1 MISAKSSNLSFL
13 FILSFLFSS
22 SILES
27 QTQEDLSYLDLLP
40 SNQSQSIAERLGI
53 QTGKPIN
60 DEVVVDSFD
69 EPRFQ
74 SSTSNTSLL
83 KEIPNS
89 NTEIETFG
97 LNIFKDSPTTFA
109 PVDLAPAP
117 LDYVIGP
124 WDELR
129 IQLFG
134 TEYINRLIIVK
145 RVGNIVIPEIGSIQ
159 ASGLK
164 FSDLNE
170 KVKNLVNASL
180 IGTNVEISL
189 TKVRSIQIFVLG
201 NALNPGAYTVSSLSN
216 ITNVLFFSGG
226 PNENGSLREISL
238 KRDGDLIGN
247 FDFYDLLINGN
258 ISSEL
263 KIMSNDVLVIN
274 PIRKSVKIMGEIRN
288 PAKYELLEK
297 EDFSDLLRFSSGF
310 ATNADKNK
318 ITLSRLAKNGE
329 RIFKNYPHDKISEIK
344 LEDGDE
350 IYIHKMPNTP
360 RNIIKIFGETASK
373 GSIAFEKNLFVS
385 EIVKPESFLE
395 STYTLFAIIERENN
409 LGSKSL
415 IRANLLGNSKIL
427 LEPNDSVYILSKKDI
442 EFINSILVG
451 DSLGLLG
458 EKDSEKLSNY
468 FGINNLSR
476 YQCKS
481 LQLLAKQSESSS
493 MKFIKSKYLPNPK
506 IDPIDQLEFVDSCPA
521 IFEENPIC

>member
-1 MISAKSSNLSFL
+1 MIK
-13 FILSFLFSS
+13 
-22 SILES
+22 
-27 QTQEDLSYLDLLP
+27 
-40 SNQSQSIAERLGI
+40 
-53 QTGKPIN
+53 
-60 DEVVVDSFD
+60 V
-69 EPRFQ
+69 
-74 SSTSNTSLL
+74 
-83 KEIPNS
+83 
-89 NTEIETFG
+89 
-97 LNIFKDSPTTFA
+97 
-109 PVDLAPAP
+109 
-117 LDYVIGP
+117 
-124 WDELR
+124 
-129 IQLFG
+129 
-134 TEYINRLIIVK
+134 NRE
-145 RVGNIVIPEIGSIQ
+145 GNIVIPEIGSIQ

-247 FDFYDLLINGN
+247 YDFYDLLINGN
-258 ISSEL
+258 IRSEL

-451 DSLGLLG
+451 DSLGLL
-458 EKDSEKLSNY
+458 ERRIQKN
-468 FGINNLSR
+468 
-476 YQCKS
+476 C
-481 LQLLAKQSESSS
+481 QLFWDK
-493 MKFIKSKYLPNPK
+493 
-506 IDPIDQLEFVDSCPA
+506 
-521 IFEENPIC
+521 